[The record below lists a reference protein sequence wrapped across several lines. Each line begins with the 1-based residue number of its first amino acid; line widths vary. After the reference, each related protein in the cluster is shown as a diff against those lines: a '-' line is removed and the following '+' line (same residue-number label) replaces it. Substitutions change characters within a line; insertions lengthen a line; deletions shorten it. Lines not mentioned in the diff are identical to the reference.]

1 MKRVISVLLAIL
13 IPFILF
19 IASITALS
27 QIPFFY
33 SHGFDKF
40 GTVGNAGIDAESKEI
55 ADMMVDF
62 ITGNREEFQIAAAV
76 NGIKRE
82 LFNPKEQKH
91 MEDVRQLIQMGN
103 KISIIGVVAAVFLY
117 ILLYMKDK
125 NAIRTAYKIS
135 IGVFV
140 FFLTAMALISII
152 DFNEGFTIFHELLF
166 TNDLWL
172 LDPNQ
177 DILLM
182 LMPLEFFMDALKTAL
197 IINISA
203 MIIIGVITWKITKT
217 RKRLFP

>member
-62 ITGNREEFQIAAAV
+62 ITGSREEFQIAAAV

>member
-33 SHGFDKF
+33 SHGFDKL
-40 GTVGNAGIDAESKEI
+40 GTVENAGIDVKSKEI
-55 ADMMVDF
+55 ADMMVDY
-62 ITGNREEFQIAAAV
+62 ITGNREEFQMEADV

-91 MEDVRQLIQMGN
+91 MEDVRQLIHLGN
-103 KISIIGVVAAVFLY
+103 KISIIGLIAAVFLY
-117 ILLYMKDK
+117 IFLYMKYK
-125 NAIRTAYKIS
+125 NSLRTAYKIS
-135 IGVFV
+135 ISIFV
-140 FFLTAMALISII
+140 FFLAAMALISFI

-172 LDPNQ
+172 LDPKQ
-177 DILLM
+177 DILII

-197 IINISA
+197 MINIFV